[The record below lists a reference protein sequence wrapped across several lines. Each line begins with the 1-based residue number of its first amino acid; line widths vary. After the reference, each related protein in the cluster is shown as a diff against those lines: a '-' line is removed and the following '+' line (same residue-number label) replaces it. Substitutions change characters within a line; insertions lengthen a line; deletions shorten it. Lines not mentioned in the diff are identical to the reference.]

1 VKFVQYEATAFV
13 VVFFVASL
21 RMTSKKFP

>member
-1 VKFVQYEATAFV
+1 VKFVQYEATAF